1 MANQRVTDR
10 PLASSISLSDLF
22 HIVDTGDLS
31 QNPAGSSYKA
41 TINQLKTA
49 ISGPFGVPS
58 ATASGVY
65 TYYPKL
71 RDAVNAATG
80 GQTVEVFADY
90 TETDTSLAGIV
101 TLKNNVDINFNGHTY
116 TYNDG
121 GLVNT
126 APFIDNSLPVNCAL
140 LNGTIKRIGSV
151 VGTGVSGCLQIN
163 GISTITTNCTFI
175 SNNHSLLLSNS
186 GATMNGGKFYSTGQ
200 PRGVVVLEG
209 STLNNAYVE
218 LSFSSSILGSFAIDS
233 TSSAPGGTINN
244 CVVYSFN
251 NRPAIRTLTT
261 SQILNTYVNSVGI
274 GIITSTGCAIS
285 NCTIENSVSASTSVI
300 MGSNSLLTNTSLNV
314 TPTSFALQLGDDS
327 EMINCS
333 VKSTSSGITVV
344 GTGVIIS
351 NTTVDS
357 VGICFTI
364 NTSVNIY
371 NCVGVSSSQA
381 VLSATTNSGVLPIRI
396 KNSSFTSLS
405 AVTINNNTNNL
416 MEISNSVIECKLNTS
431 AVAIALYD
439 TSGHTIVNNHLKIPI
454 GAGGRV
460 ITGTK
465 IGGTLT
471 KIANNVYENGIEFNI
486 VQQITTT
493 QDNKGNIRYL

>member
-49 ISGPFGVPS
+49 ISGPFGIPN
-58 ATASGVY
+58 ANGVY

-71 RDAVNAATG
+71 RDAVNAATV

-90 TETDTSLAGIV
+90 TETDTSLFGIV

-121 GLVNT
+121 GVVNT
-126 APFIDNSLPVNCAL
+126 APFIDNSLPVNCTL

-175 SNNHSLLLSNS
+175 SNWHTLLLFNS
-186 GATMNGGKFYSTGQ
+186 GATVNGGKYYSTGQ

-218 LSFSSSILGSFAIDS
+218 LSFSPLLSNGIAVDS
-233 TSSAPGGTINN
+233 TAGAPGGTINN

-274 GIITSTGCAIS
+274 GITTSTGCAIS
-285 NCTIENSVSASTSVI
+285 NSTIENSVSASTSVI
-300 MGSNSLLTNTSLNV
+300 MGSDSLLTNTSLNV
-314 TPTSFALQLGDDS
+314 TPTSFALQLGGNS
-327 EMINCS
+327 EMLNCS

-344 GTGVIIS
+344 NTGVTIS

-364 NTSVNIY
+364 NTSVDIY
-371 NCVGVSSSQA
+371 NCVGVSSSQP

-405 AVTINNNTNNL
+405 AVTIDNPTNNL
-416 MEISNSVIECKLNTS
+416 MEISNSVIECKRNTN
-431 AVAIALYD
+431 AVAISLYN
-439 TSGHTIVNNHLKIPI
+439 TSGHTIVNNHLKIPS

-460 ITGTK
+460 ITSSNISGA
-465 IGGTLT
+465 LT
-471 KIANNVYENGIEFNI
+471 KIANNVYENGSPFNI
-486 VQQITTT
+486 AQQITTT